1 MARDQIRAGAKPGVA
16 DVLLRPCRTNPDMR
30 ISRLSMAAPARKSES
45 LRVDKPQANV
55 KIPIG
60 KTVRVVFELD
70 ELRAETVAMIQEV
83 SVEGVRDVNTVKE
96 HIRSGLAKAIYAR
109 TKRRPMV
116 IPVVME
122 V

>member
-70 ELRAETVAMIQEV
+70 ELRAECSKAARQMLSRNPMDGNEFEECARLDDALAEAHALLKARLRAIMI
-83 SVEGVRDVNTVKE
+83 
-96 HIRSGLAKAIYAR
+96 
-109 TKRRPMV
+109 
-116 IPVVME
+116 
-122 V
+122 